1 MKLNLSV
8 LKSVLLS
15 IDEEDYEKEWINN
28 NIGDG
33 EVSIEEWLEIYSKYW
48 NEIVMDNGDSD
59 EIVEILVNDYKL
71 SDEECDEVMN
81 EYWGD
86 NELGKIVRYNYDE
99 YRIKF

>member
-86 NELGKIVRYNYDE
+86 NELGKIIRYNYDE

>member
-59 EIVEILVNDYKL
+59 EIEGILVNDYKL